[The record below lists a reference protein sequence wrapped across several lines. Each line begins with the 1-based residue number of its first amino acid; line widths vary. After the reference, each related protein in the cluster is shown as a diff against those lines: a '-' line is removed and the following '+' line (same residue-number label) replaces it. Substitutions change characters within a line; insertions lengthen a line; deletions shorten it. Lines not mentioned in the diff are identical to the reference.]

1 MALPEQAFWSEATA
15 IEHQTTLGK
24 MRGLES
30 NGVAVFRG
38 IPYAKAPVGDL
49 RFAAPERRA
58 PFTETFDATAWGATP
73 QRHSPGF
80 AIPEPVVPGED
91 ILNLNVFAP
100 AHALDG
106 GASLPV
112 LVWIH
117 GGGYVAGSAVG
128 AWYDGRE
135 FAAQDVVVVS
145 ISYRL
150 GLDGFAHLDGAPD
163 NRGIL
168 DWICALGWV
177 RDTISSFGGDPG
189 NVTIAGQSAGGGAI
203 LSLLA
208 TDAAR
213 GLFKRAWVM
222 SGVLESTT
230 VAQAALATAEFAKT
244 VGVTPDIAGF
254 ASVSDA
260 DLQKAILGMPTMLAF
275 PPVTGGELFPDGI
288 AEGIA
293 AVSHD
298 VDIVIG
304 ATADETLW
312 NPAETALAH
321 DDAVAMLQA
330 QGVPAEAAALALQLI
345 SERYELLP
353 GRIMTEKLF
362 RSVIPAVLELRSDAT
377 ARTWTYDYRWAP
389 ATSGLA
395 LHCNEIPAFFGLD
408 GDPTVVPVL
417 GSIPAEVSAM
427 FHGSALRF
435 AKGEPLGWQPAAGG
449 ALESATGTCTIDAD
463 GAIPGDGFA
472 AGAHLAALRREPAS
486 PTA

>member
-1 MALPEQAFWSEATA
+1 M
-15 IEHQTTLGK
+15 HQTSVGQ

-38 IPYAKAPVGDL
+38 IPYAKAPLGDL
-49 RFAAPERRA
+49 RFAAPERRT
-58 PFTETFDATAWGATP
+58 PFTETFDATQWGATP

-80 AIPEPVVPGED
+80 DIPEPVVPGED

-100 AHALDG
+100 SDALDG

-117 GGGYVAGSAVG
+117 GGGYVAGCAVG

-135 FAAQDVVVVS
+135 FAADGVVVVS

-150 GLDGFAHLDGAPD
+150 GFDGFGHLDGAPD

-208 TDAAR
+208 TEAAR

-230 VAQAALATAEFAKT
+230 TAQAALATAEFAQT
-244 VGVTPDIAGF
+244 VGVTPDIDGF
-254 ASVSDA
+254 ASIADT
-260 DLQKAILGMPTMLAF
+260 DLQKAVMGMPSMLAF
-275 PPVTGGELFPDGI
+275 PPITGGKLFPHGI

-298 VDIVIG
+298 IDVVIG

-321 DDAVAMLQA
+321 DDALAMLQS
-330 QGVPAEAAALALQLI
+330 QGVSAEAAALALQHI

-353 GRIMTEKLF
+353 GRILTEKLF

-377 ARTWTYDYRWAP
+377 ARTWTYDYRWSP
-389 ATSGLA
+389 VKSGMA
-395 LHCNEIPAFFGLD
+395 LHCNEIPAFFGLAE
-408 GDPTVVPVL
+408 DPTVTPVL
-417 GSIPAEVSAM
+417 GSVPAEVSDM

-435 AKGEPLGWQPAAGG
+435 AKGEALDWQPATGG
-449 ALESATGTCTIDAD
+449 VLEPATGTCTIDAE
-463 GAIPGDGFA
+463 GSAPGDGFA
-472 AGAHLAALRREPAS
+472 AAAHLSALRREPAS
-486 PTA
+486 PSS